1 MKCRAGELVPQFRK
15 IRHSCEVL
23 KQGTLEPYYADDDC
37 FVYVRSDEA
46 VGQKLLV
53 AVNRTAQ
60 RKQLCMVQEWET
72 ASALLGKAVW
82 NGTLTLEPYG
92 YALLFSGK

>member
-1 MKCRAGELVPQFRK
+1 MRMTIVLYMSVQMKRLVK
-15 IRHSCEVL
+15 
-23 KQGTLEPYYADDDC
+23 
-37 FVYVRSDEA
+37 
-46 VGQKLLV
+46 KLLV

>member
-1 MKCRAGELVPQFRK
+1 MSWYRSLGK

-23 KQGTLEPYYADDDC
+23 KPGTLEPYYADDDC

-72 ASALLGKAVW
+72 AAALLGKAVW

>member
-1 MKCRAGELVPQFRK
+1 
-15 IRHSCEVL
+15 
-23 KQGTLEPYYADDDC
+23 
-37 FVYVRSDEA
+37 
-46 VGQKLLV
+46 
-53 AVNRTAQ
+53 
-60 RKQLCMVQEWET
+60 MVQEWET